1 MANIAITGAARGI
14 ALELARQHLAKG
26 DRVYALAR
34 NPATADKLNA
44 LAAQSGGKLTVHAMD
59 VGDDASVK
67 AGAADTGGEPIDI
80 LYNVAGTTGT
90 ITPEFED
97 VDWKTFD
104 ETFNVHVKGPLRVLN
119 AFLPR
124 LGSGSK
130 VINFSSQLAASTWP
144 YGGYHAYAASKA
156 ALGRLMRSVAADLKD
171 KGVVIGLVHPGYVQ
185 TDMGG
190 PDAEITPE
198 ESATGVRRL
207 AEGWTLEK
215 SGDFYKW
222 NGEEHAW

>member
-1 MANIAITGAARGI
+1 MANVAITGAARGI
-14 ALELARQHLAKG
+14 ALELARQHAAAG

-34 NPATADKLNA
+34 DPAKADKLNA
-44 LAAQSGGKLTVHAMD
+44 LAAGSGGRVSVHAMD
-59 VGDDASVK
+59 VGDDASVA
-67 AGAADTGGEPIDI
+67 AGAASTGNDPID
-80 LYNVAGTTGT
+80 LVYNVAGMVGT
-90 ITPEFED
+90 VPAEFD
-97 VDWKTFD
+97 NVDWKTFD

-124 LGSGSK
+124 MNEGSK

-144 YGGYHAYAASKA
+144 YGGFHAYAASKA
-156 ALGRLMRSVAADLKD
+156 ALGRMMRSIATDLKER
-171 KGVVIGLVHPGYVQ
+171 GIVVGIIHPGYVQ

-198 ESATGVRRL
+198 ESASGIRKL
-207 AEGWTLEK
+207 AEGWSIEQ

-222 NGEEHAW
+222 NGEPHAW